1 MGPTSPLPLSFLLS
15 FHSSTPFASGPEDNA
30 EKILARIGEGKVTL
44 SGGNWDSIS
53 KGAKDLVLR
62 MLNIDPSQRYTATQ
76 VLTHP
81 WITSRESLPDI
92 KLPIRDTKIKVQ

>member
-1 MGPTSPLPLSFLLS
+1 M
-15 FHSSTPFASGPEDNA
+15 N
-30 EKILARIGEGKVTL
+30 L

-62 MLNIDPSQRYTATQ
+62 MLNIDPSQRYSAAQ
-76 VLTHP
+76 VLNHS

-92 KLPIRDTKIKVQ
+92 KLSIRDTKIKVCSFVSLSTLHAVFQEVFLAYATKN